1 MLNVCY
7 RAAGH
12 IRR

>member
-1 MLNVCY
+1 MLKVCY